1 MKKTFNVGYYER
13 VRKNHITPLIP
24 ANRKYVLFPNDNA
37 VSSSLIQGWVY
48 EPYMFQ
54 FISDN
59 LIDLNGTDIADVGAN
74 NGHFAIEFGH
84 YVGDNGRV
92 FAFEPQ
98 RIIYQQLCGNIFLN
112 GLDNIY
118 AYNSAIG
125 KENGVIQIERP
136 DYFNQGNVNFGDV
149 HVTNNQQSNVDV
161 IQLLKLDEVNF
172 NELSL
177 IKIDVQGFETYVIEG
192 AKETIQKHRPFIFVE
207 IEEEQLEKYGFS
219 EGDLIKQIEE
229 LNYIVKRFQVGIPY
243 QTRSGVCLDCVCIP
257 NEKFESQDWII
268 K

>member
-1 MKKTFNVGYYER
+1 MSSCSTILNSGYTGFDSVTQVYDLDFTGLANGSSIDITVGS
-13 VRKNHITPLIP
+13 V
-24 ANRKYVLFPNDNA
+24 
-37 VSSSLIQGWVY
+37 
-48 EPYMFQ
+48 
-54 FISDN
+54 
-59 LIDLNGTDIADVGAN
+59 
-74 NGHFAIEFGH
+74 
-84 YVGDNGRV
+84 
-92 FAFEPQ
+92 
-98 RIIYQQLCGNIFLN
+98 
-112 GLDNIY
+112 
-118 AYNSAIG
+118 
-125 KENGVIQIERP
+125 ERP

-149 HVTNNQQSNVDV
+149 HVTNSQQSNVDV

-229 LNYIVKRFQVGIPY
+229 LNYTVKRFQVGIPY